1 MGAGVSH
8 AVGRVVM
15 RQIQAIGAVQ
25 TELQH
30 LHAGE
35 SAFRQQHTDGIKN
48 FAQILGHNGQVTQSG
63 AQSAEQVHAGALFP
77 LAAAGVFVPRR
88 DSPIG
93 IKAAEVV
100 NTQDIIN
107 AQRMAHA
114 AHPPGIVGTLVV
126 GPVIQRVAPQLA
138 ILGKIVRRA
147 ASHAAGVALAVHL
160 KQLTACP
167 RIGRIRRHIDGNIAH
182 DLDALAVG
190 ICFQGL
196 PLLGELILHKGPE
209 AQFIGMAGAELFQRL
224 GVAQAQRGRPGLPV
238 AHLVFFFDCHVQAVI
253 WQPGIA
259 QKGKTVPVIAVGGI
273 VPRHRALLQKCGVC
287 LAQHLVALLVQQG
300 IVTVIG
306 VGAPIFF
313 GVIFRLQQ
321 AIRSQLI
328 QVNKIRVA
336 RKSRAALVRAVAIRS
351 RANGQ
356 DLPHAL
362 SGQRQKIHKIS
373 GSLAH
378 GANAIPARQAGNRH
392 QDTAATL
399 LHFFSSP

>member
-1 MGAGVSH
+1 
-8 AVGRVVM
+8 
-15 RQIQAIGAVQ
+15 
-25 TELQH
+25 
-30 LHAGE
+30 
-35 SAFRQQHTDGIKN
+35 
-48 FAQILGHNGQVTQSG
+48 
-63 AQSAEQVHAGALFP
+63 
-77 LAAAGVFVPRR
+77 
-88 DSPIG
+88 
-93 IKAAEVV
+93 
-100 NTQDIIN
+100 
-107 AQRMAHA
+107 MA
-114 AHPPGIVGTLVV
+114 
-126 GPVIQRVAPQLA
+126 
-138 ILGKIVRRA
+138 
-147 ASHAAGVALAVHL
+147 
-160 KQLTACP
+160 
-167 RIGRIRRHIDGNIAH
+167 D
-182 DLDALAVG
+182 
-190 ICFQGL
+190 
-196 PLLGELILHKGPE
+196 
-209 AQFIGMAGAELFQRL
+209 AELFQRL

-253 WQPGIA
+253 RQPGIA

-313 GVIFRLQQ
+313 GVIFWLQQ

-362 SGQRQKIHKIS
+362 SGQHQKIHKIS